1 MAKVY
6 KNLVLTEAQIL
17 FDTNTLKTF
26 QLNKEYLNDFLNLY
40 SGHKKE
46 QDSKFYDLLTN
57 NSTYAKTKNISVK
70 IIKINMAN
78 MCNLK
83 CKYCYANA
91 GTYNKPKKIMSEQ
104 TIKQII
110 KFIHNH
116 KELEYICFFGGEPLL
131 NISGIKMICEKAR
144 EINPNV
150 KFLCQTNGTLI
161 NAEFIKL
168 LKKFEIE
175 LTLSIDGN
183 KKDNDRNRIDVNGNG
198 TFEKIL
204 EKTLPIQSYISSI
217 EATYDGKST
226 LSKNEVKDILKEI
239 YPNTYI
245 LVADL
250 IENQPHEESRNIEN
264 EIQQILDNKLG
275 EFRWTEGFLRDFM
288 IGKRKDFF
296 CAAGTQLITIDSDGK
311 IYPCQQFI
319 KKGDAYLLGDISNFN
334 EEQFTNKVNN
344 LSAYLAK
351 DNYKCRNCFLNWQC
365 HKCLAINNEINFSDC
380 EYKKENALRIFDKL
394 GELIV
399 SGQYENLVKCVAG
412 GYRYA

>member
-204 EKTLPIQSYISSI
+204 EKTLP
-217 EATYDGKST
+217 DRKS
-226 LSKNEVKDILKEI
+226 V
-239 YPNTYI
+239 
-245 LVADL
+245 V
-250 IENQPHEESRNIEN
+250 
-264 EIQQILDNKLG
+264 
-275 EFRWTEGFLRDFM
+275 
-288 IGKRKDFF
+288 
-296 CAAGTQLITIDSDGK
+296 
-311 IYPCQQFI
+311 
-319 KKGDAYLLGDISNFN
+319 
-334 EEQFTNKVNN
+334 
-344 LSAYLAK
+344 
-351 DNYKCRNCFLNWQC
+351 
-365 HKCLAINNEINFSDC
+365 
-380 EYKKENALRIFDKL
+380 
-394 GELIV
+394 
-399 SGQYENLVKCVAG
+399 
-412 GYRYA
+412 